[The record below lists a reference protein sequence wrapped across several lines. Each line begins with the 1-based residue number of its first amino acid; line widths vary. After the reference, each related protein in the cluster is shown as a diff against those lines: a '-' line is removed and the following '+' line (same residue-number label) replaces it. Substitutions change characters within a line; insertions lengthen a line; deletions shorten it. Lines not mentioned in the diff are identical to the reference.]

1 MSPVPGRNILV
12 LAVAQ
17 FIAEQSDPDAGRYV
31 FTYRVTIRNE
41 GEAPA
46 QLINRHWIIT
56 DASGQVQEVR
66 GRGVIGEQPRLEP
79 GEAFEYTS
87 GCVLETPVG
96 TMHGTYQMRTDEGE
110 SFDAVIPEFVLAAPS
125 QLH

>member
-1 MSPVPGRNILV
+1 MPPVPGRNILV

-17 FIAEQSDPDAGRYV
+17 FISEQSDPDAGRYV

-41 GEAPA
+41 GETPA

-110 SFDAVIPEFVLAAPS
+110 QFDAVIPEFVLAAPS